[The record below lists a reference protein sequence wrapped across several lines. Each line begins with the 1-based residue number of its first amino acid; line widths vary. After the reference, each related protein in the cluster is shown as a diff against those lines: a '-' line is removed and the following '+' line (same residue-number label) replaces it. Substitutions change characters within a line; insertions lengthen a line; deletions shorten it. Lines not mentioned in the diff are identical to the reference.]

1 MGGYYLENKS
11 KNFLEK
17 MSTRDY
23 EGWRRYGKWKKE
35 QYENY
40 QKQMSDREI
49 MDAKH
54 KSHKKVPVVKN
65 IDQMPDQKWHRR
77 ISFIKSGIRIVGYL
91 AIPINIPSAVALLVV
106 SEAVGIIEE
115 LV

>member
-1 MGGYYLENKS
+1 
-11 KNFLEK
+11 

-23 EGWRRYGKWKKE
+23 EGWRRYGQWKKE

-40 QKQMSDREI
+40 QKQMSDGRTE
-49 MDAKH
+49 ALRGTYFGNKPTTQP
-54 KSHKKVPVVKN
+54 KVVNKTVTVKN

-77 ISFIKSGIRIVGYL
+77 ISFVKSGVRILGYAL
-91 AIPINIPSAVALLVV
+91 IPFDLVWATGV
-106 SEAVGIIEE
+106 LIFSEVIGILEE

>member
-1 MGGYYLENKS
+1 
-11 KNFLEK
+11 

-40 QKQMSDREI
+40 QKQKRMQKLERI
-49 MDAKH
+49 
-54 KSHKKVPVVKN
+54 
-65 IDQMPDQKWHRR
+65 PDPDDHQKL
-77 ISFIKSGIRIVGYL
+77 SFIKSGIRIVGYL
-91 AIPINIPSAVALLVV
+91 AIPFSIPLAVALLVV
-106 SEAVGIIEE
+106 SETVGIFEE